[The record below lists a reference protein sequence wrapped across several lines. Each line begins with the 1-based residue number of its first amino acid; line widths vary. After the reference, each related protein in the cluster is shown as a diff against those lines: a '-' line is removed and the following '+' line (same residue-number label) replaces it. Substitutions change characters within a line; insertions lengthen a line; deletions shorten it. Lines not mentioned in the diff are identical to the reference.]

1 MIIGCH
7 NFVSQKY
14 CILIEINKF
23 MSKLNGKI
31 IWITGAS
38 SGIGEELSKQLS
50 EKGCKLIISARREAE
65 LQRVKASCIN
75 SETITVLPFDLA
87 NIDSMKSLAERAV
100 AIYGKIDVLINNGGI
115 SQRSPIIE
123 TSIEVDRKI
132 MEIDYLGTVALSKAI
147 LPHFITNA
155 SGHYVVLSSLMG
167 KFSSPLRSSYCGAKH
182 ALHGFFD
189 ALRLE
194 HEKDNVKVTMVCPGF
209 VNTNVA
215 RNALTSNGSKQGYQD
230 EMTEKGLDVSVF
242 TKKMIRAIR
251 HNKFE
256 VYIGKFEKVGAYL
269 KRLSPKLLHKMVLR
283 SKVR

>member
-1 MIIGCH
+1 
-7 NFVSQKY
+7 
-14 CILIEINKF
+14 

-50 EKGCKLIISARREAE
+50 EKGSKLIISARREAE
-65 LQRVKASCIN
+65 LQRVKASCIH

-87 NIDSMKSLAERAV
+87 NIDSMKTLAERAV

-155 SGHYVVLSSLMG
+155 SGHYVVVSSLMG

-215 RNALTSNGSKQGYQD
+215 RNALTADGSKQGYQD
-230 EMTEKGLDVSVF
+230 KMTEKGLDVSVF
-242 TKKMIRAIR
+242 VKKMIRAIR